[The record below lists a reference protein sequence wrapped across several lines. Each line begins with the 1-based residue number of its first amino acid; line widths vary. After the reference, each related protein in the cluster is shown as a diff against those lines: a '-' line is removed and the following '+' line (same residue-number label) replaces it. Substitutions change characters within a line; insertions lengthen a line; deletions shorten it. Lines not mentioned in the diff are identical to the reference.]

1 VKNTSSWKQFEWLTK
16 KKIMLFGKQQE
27 ILHIYIYI
35 YIYIY
40 IDICMYLE
48 AIKFHLQVMQYD
60 GNKNIY
66 IFHFQ
71 LIVLN
76 YLTLVTVVCT

>member
-1 VKNTSSWKQFEWLTK
+1 
-16 KKIMLFGKQQE
+16 
-27 ILHIYIYI
+27 
-35 YIYIY
+35 
-40 IDICMYLE
+40 MYLE

>member
-1 VKNTSSWKQFEWLTK
+1 MAVKNNVFCYLANNRKFCLS
-16 KKIMLFGKQQE
+16 I
-27 ILHIYIYI
+27 
-35 YIYIY
+35 
-40 IDICMYLE
+40 YLE

-71 LIVLN
+71 LILLN
-76 YLTLVTVVCT
+76 YLPLVTVVCT